1 MRSSS
6 AAARQRCC
14 PEITINDGKWGA
26 NLEQLTAIT
35 RAFNI
40 TDEGALEVVV
50 NETDKLARI
59 YELYRYKMAD
69 TVSLSVSERSFKKW
83 DPSLWTRP
91 EKFVVLGDQT

>member
-14 PEITINDGKWGA
+14 PEITISNGKWGA

-35 RAFNI
+35 RVFNI
-40 TDEGALEVVV
+40 TDEEAFEVVV

-59 YELYRYKMAD
+59 CELYRYKM
-69 TVSLSVSERSFKKW
+69 TSKKL
-83 DPSLWTRP
+83 PKLK
-91 EKFVVLGDQT
+91 EKNEIKQKEQQMRFPLGIRG